1 MGQLKQI
8 RPEDHQDLDLQ
19 NRVSLYL
26 ERQHF
31 PSFKKLSIEA
41 ESGRVTI
48 MGTVCSFYERQVAVN
63 SCQQVAGVLKLID
76 QIVVDELFQ
85 KQSEPSSRSTA

>member
-1 MGQLKQI
+1 MGQLKKI
-8 RPEDHQDLDLQ
+8 RPEDHQDLDLK
-19 NRVSLYL
+19 NRVSLSL
-26 ERQHF
+26 DSQHF

-41 ESGRVTI
+41 ESGSVTI

-63 SCQQVAGVLKLID
+63 SCQQVSGVLKLID

-85 KQSEPSSRSTA
+85 KHP

>member
-8 RPEDHQDLDLQ
+8 RPEEHQDLDLE
-19 NRVSLYL
+19 NRVSRYL
-26 ERQHF
+26 DSQHF

-41 ESGRVTI
+41 ERGCVTVV
-48 MGTVCSFYERQVAVN
+48 GTVCSFYERQVAIS

-76 QIVVDELFQ
+76 QIVVDELFR
-85 KQSEPSSRSTA
+85 KQSKVT

>member
-8 RPEDHQDLDLQ
+8 RPEEHQDLDLE
-19 NRVSLYL
+19 NRVCRYL
-26 ERQHF
+26 DSQHF
-31 PSFKKLSIEA
+31 PSFKRLRIEA
-41 ESGRVTI
+41 ERGSVTI
-48 MGTVCSFYERQVAVN
+48 MGTVCSFYERQVAIN

-85 KQSEPSSRSTA
+85 KRSKVN